1 VGSDGH
7 HLRLKLRDGPV
18 VWPAI
23 AFGMGEPLSTEGD
36 GQELVG
42 PDPRLPEAGSLID
55 VVYSVSAD
63 RRAFGGSDNLE
74 LEVLDFV
81 PSA

>member
-1 VGSDGH
+1 MGSDGR

-23 AFGMGEPLSTEGD
+23 AFGAGEGPLGSREAA
-36 GQELVG
+36 
-42 PDPRLPEAGSLID
+42 RLPEPGNLID
-55 VVYSVSAD
+55 VVYAFSLD
-63 RRAFGGSDNLE
+63 RRGGGNLE
-74 LEVLDFV
+74 LEILDFL